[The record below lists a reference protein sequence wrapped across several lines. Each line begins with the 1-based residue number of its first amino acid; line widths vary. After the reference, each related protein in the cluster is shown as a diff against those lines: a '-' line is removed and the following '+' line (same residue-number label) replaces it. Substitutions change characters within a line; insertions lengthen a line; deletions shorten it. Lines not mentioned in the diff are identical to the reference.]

1 MPSGLQM
8 FDALASSQQEAGA
21 LSVDFF
27 IKRASPSWKTDDL
40 VNDLSNA
47 SLDIDDKVKSA
58 NSSTDKTLKD
68 DTGTKI
74 TMLFFK
80 KKHILNFYI
89 V

>member
-1 MPSGLQM
+1 MI
-8 FDALASSQQEAGA
+8 DALASSQQEAGT

-27 IKRASPSWKTDDL
+27 RKRASPSWKTDDL

-80 KKHILNFYI
+80 KSTF
-89 V
+89 

>member
-1 MPSGLQM
+1 
-8 FDALASSQQEAGA
+8 
-21 LSVDFF
+21 
-27 IKRASPSWKTDDL
+27 
-40 VNDLSNA
+40 
-47 SLDIDDKVKSA
+47 LDIDDKVKSA

-74 TMLFFK
+74 TMLFLK